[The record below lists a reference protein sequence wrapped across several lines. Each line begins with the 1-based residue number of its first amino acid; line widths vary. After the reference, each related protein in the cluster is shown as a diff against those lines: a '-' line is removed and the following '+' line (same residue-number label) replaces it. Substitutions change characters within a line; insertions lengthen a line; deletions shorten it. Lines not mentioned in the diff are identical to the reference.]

1 MLLGTGRYQFRIE
14 TIEKN
19 EELTAVYTRIGNVHS
34 APFDNGGTRLLQVGA
49 SKCSVRYYCHVCS
62 IESYLVF
69 LYNDSNDAEPI
80 EGAAELG
87 YSSPCG
93 PRLFDDL
100 ASQMAEDVL
109 EITSAS
115 ARRLYAAFENALRA
129 QDSEREF
136 VEMHPLAPLPI
147 ENDPAACND
156 IVVSRVVVSDDSGIC
171 PRSGAKLRL
180 IQLESDERK
189 QTRDSLLKLAESA
202 YLEWNEKW
210 GRKVERNDSALV
222 ALSQFADW
230 LE

>member
-1 MLLGTGRYQFRIE
+1 M
-14 TIEKN
+14 K
-19 EELTAVYTRIGNVHS
+19 
-34 APFDNGGTRLLQVGA
+34 
-49 SKCSVRYYCHVCS
+49 
-62 IESYLVF
+62 SYLF
-69 LYNDSNDAEPI
+69 LSTMTSNNAEPI
-80 EGAAELG
+80 EGTTELG
-87 YSSPCG
+87 YAAPCG

-129 QDSEREF
+129 QDGEREF

-180 IQLESDERK
+180 IQLEPDERK

-210 GRKVERNDSALV
+210 GRKVECNDSALV
-222 ALSQFADW
+222 ALSHFADW